1 MYKSLESGLGSITVL
16 FRRQSW
22 SADQTWGL
30 KSVLFNCLIS
40 SIILYWVY
48 TRAIQIYYQYILII
62 GLYPFV
68 HLYSGICIHI
78 CILGQ
83 ILYPSGH
90 SQIRFCIHIFI
101 PRLGSVS
108 KYAFLV
114 QALSINA
121 LQVMLCIHLY
131 ILRLYSV
138 SIYIHPQVRLV
149 SVSIYAFLGFVL
161 YPYIH
166 PQVRFCIHIYK
177 LRLRSV
183 SIYTFLGYVL
193 YPYIYILRL
202 GSVYIYATLGYVL
215 CPYIHSQVML
225 CIHIY
230 TSLGQVLYRYM
241 QTQVTFC
248 VHIYIIRLCS
258 VFIYTFLGSVSIY
271 AFLVLILYP
280 YFYSCSIS
288 IVYIYSCSCSPVY
301 ILCAYSVSIYI
312 LCSYSVL
319 FIRSSCSLFSVDLVV
334 FLYICIRYC
343 LKSLIHFLN

>member
-149 SVSIYAFLGFVL
+149 SVSIYTFLGFVL

-183 SIYTFLGYVL
+183 SIYTFLGYAL

-202 GSVYIYATLGYVL
+202 GSVSIYANLGHVL
-215 CPYIHSQVML
+215 CPYIHYQVMF

-230 TSLGQVLYRYM
+230 ILR
-241 QTQVTFC
+241 FC
-248 VHIYIIRLCS
+248 IHIRILS
-258 VFIYTFLGSVSIY
+258 SDSVSI
-271 AFLVLILYP
+271 FLFMFYIHSLYI
-280 YFYSCSIS
+280 FLFMFTR
-288 IVYIYSCSCSPVY
+288 IYS
-301 ILCAYSVSIYI
+301 LCIFCINIYP
-312 LCSYSVL
+312 L
-319 FIRSSCSLFSVDLVV
+319 FIFCIIHQKFLFPVQ
-334 FLYICIRYC
+334 C
-343 LKSLIHFLN
+343 